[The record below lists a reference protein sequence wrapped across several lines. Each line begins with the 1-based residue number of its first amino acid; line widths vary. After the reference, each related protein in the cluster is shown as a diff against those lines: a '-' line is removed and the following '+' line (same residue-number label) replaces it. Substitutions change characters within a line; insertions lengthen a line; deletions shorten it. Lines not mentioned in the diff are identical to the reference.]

1 MKEKLM
7 KETLSEF
14 LGFLKYKVDNEIL
27 TLEEV
32 QSIAMV
38 VAENLRLSGTAQDF
52 AGYFGQ
58 SLTNVRSVI
67 KRHIPLT
74 HERRVMYPF
83 REFLT
88 HIPKKWHHRHSLPAD

>member
-74 HERRVMYPF
+74 HERKVMYPF

>member
-1 MKEKLM
+1 M

-74 HERRVMYPF
+74 HERKVMYPF